1 MFLSKYKS
9 LEKGM
14 IFDVNTIKSSDTF
27 KLLGIPL
34 DRNTNFKRHRKNICC
49 KANNKAK
56 ALFRIR
62 KLLNLEQT

>member
-1 MFLSKYKS
+1 
-9 LEKGM
+9 M
-14 IFDVNTIKSSDTF
+14 ISDANTIKSSDTF

-49 KANNKAK
+49 KANNKK

-62 KLLNLEQT
+62 KLLNLEQK